1 MRAIGWINVLKEYEF
16 WGQAYRKNLL
26 GGGAMRSLNCALL
39 SILLVA
45 VFSTALFGQEFT
57 GHVKD
62 ASGAALSGATVIV
75 HNELT
80 NQDIKTKTTAAG
92 DYTVPYLK
100 AGQYSVTA
108 EMQGFEKQM

>member
-1 MRAIGWINVLKEYEF
+1 
-16 WGQAYRKNLL
+16 
-26 GGGAMRSLNCALL
+26 MRSRNCALL
-39 SILLVA
+39 SILLVS
-45 VFSTALFGQEFT
+45 VFSTTLYGQEFT

-62 ASGAALSGATVIV
+62 ASGAAVSGATVTV

-92 DYTVPYLK
+92 DYAVPYLK

-108 EMQGFEKQM
+108 EMQGFEKQARAKISLEADSTLAVDFMLKVG